1 MFWVSTRVREDQL
14 FHLKFWLGK
23 PIAMAHRL
31 NIANQNNISMKSIMP
46 VDWIFSVSQIATV
59 IVKFWVMVHTYM
71 RVIIDYEEII
81 ERIGVQRKVP

>member
-1 MFWVSTRVREDQL
+1 
-14 FHLKFWLGK
+14 
-23 PIAMAHRL
+23 MAHRL